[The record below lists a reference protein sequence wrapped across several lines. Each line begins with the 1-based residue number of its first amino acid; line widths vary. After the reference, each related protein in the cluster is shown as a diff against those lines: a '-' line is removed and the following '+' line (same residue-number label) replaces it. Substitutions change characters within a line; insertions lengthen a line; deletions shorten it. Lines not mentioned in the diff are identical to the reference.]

1 MVKHLSLF
9 EARRRRVRTA
19 LRARAGVYLGATL
32 SAQNAWLILRGIDTL
47 FARMKT
53 VSDTAMQVAR
63 ALEQRHGVSALIMGC
78 TEIPLALSEGA
89 HLPGVRLVNPTQV
102 LAAALA
108 RHAYVAM
115 ADATLLR

>member
-1 MVKHLSLF
+1 M
-9 EARRRRVRTA
+9 
-19 LRARAGVYLGATL
+19 
-32 SAQNAWLILRGIDTL
+32 RGIYDGVKAGDRAL
-47 FARMKT
+47 ARNCFE
-53 VSDTAMQVAR
+53 QVAR

-108 RHAYVAM
+108 RHAYGAM